1 MFKYYNKNAINNK
14 KLKSEY
20 SGKKIFSNTRNENI
34 LQYVKKSTFNSL
46 TADKNEYDKSCNMR
60 CLF

>member
-1 MFKYYNKNAINNK
+1 
-14 KLKSEY
+14 
-20 SGKKIFSNTRNENI
+20 

-60 CLF
+60 CLFWCEYDEWNNAEYNK